1 MSRALRVIIDN
12 QPVLINIANIAK
24 VTLDGSII
32 KLRYIQSPDG
42 FFGTLIVGSGYVSSN
57 RQVEILEA
65 ATKEEAKEIFDK
77 IEKLM

>member
-32 KLRYIQSPDG
+32 KFRYIQSPDG
-42 FFGTLIVGSGYVSSN
+42 FFGALIVGSGYVSSN